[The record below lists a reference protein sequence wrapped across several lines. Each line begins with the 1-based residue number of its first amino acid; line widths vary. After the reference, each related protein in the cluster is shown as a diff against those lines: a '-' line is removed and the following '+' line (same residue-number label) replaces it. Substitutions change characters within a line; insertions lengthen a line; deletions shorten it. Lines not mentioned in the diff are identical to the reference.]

1 MHPLFRKWQV
11 LLWIAMVSLAA
22 LLIFNVIPVNPERGV
37 GLGNGLDYGLDF
49 AGGIEVQLQ
58 MEKPVDEQTMAVEKG
73 ILESRLNSL
82 GLKDIPVRPWGD
94 RYLLIQI
101 AGASPAE
108 LGRIIEILQ
117 QQANFEMR
125 IDGLLAMEGD
135 ELSVDMSPSGMGV
148 SKATSGYSWFVSVKN
163 SPSGA
168 CRFGEVGSG
177 KMNRPVDLFI
187 DRPRN
192 ATVVF
197 SEGKYE
203 LLGNLT
209 SSSDRDSFYYGNSA
223 LDVVVNRSAVPVVVH
238 RDDNESLRKLLEL
251 KNRGFNT
258 VYLAGSETEIS
269 DYFRNMLEENG
280 LKTYRKPQVNASY
293 ESWIKELVGLQSSLR
308 LAFDPQGKCQYEN
321 QITGYSNTL
330 EEARNDVKETQVL
343 LTSGNLPVKLEVVS
357 ESTTPPTLGV
367 KFLRYSAVTGFIAL
381 VTVGFIILLRYRN
394 PLISLPIM
402 LTDISEVT
410 IVLGFA
416 ALINWDLDLPSMA
429 GIIAAVGTGVND
441 QIIITDEVLSG
452 RKEVK
457 KFFSVGE
464 QVRKAFY
471 IVFMAA
477 STIIAAMLPIL
488 SIGAGMLKGF
498 AFTTIMGVLIGIFIT
513 RPGYAK
519 VIEHVLREKGDV
531 D

>member
-1 MHPLFRKWQV
+1 MHPLLSKWQV
-11 LLWIAMVSLAA
+11 LLWIAVVSLA
-22 LLIFNVIPVNPERGV
+22 LLSVFNVIPVNRELGV

-58 MEKPVDEQTMAVEKG
+58 LETPVDEQTMAVEKG
-73 ILESRLNSL
+73 ILENRLNSM

-101 AGASPAE
+101 AGASPAQ

-125 IDGLLAMEGD
+125 IDGLLAMEGG
-135 ELSVDMSPSGMGV
+135 ELSVDLSPRGMGID
-148 SKATSGYSWFVSVKN
+148 KAVGGFRWAVNVKN
-163 SPSGA
+163 TPSGA

-177 KMNRPVDLFI
+177 KMNRPVDLYI

-192 ATVVF
+192 ATIVF
-197 SEGKYE
+197 SEGKYS
-203 LLGNLT
+203 LLVNLT
-209 SSSDRDSFYYGNSA
+209 SSSDKDSLYYGNTA
-223 LDVVVNRSAVPVVVH
+223 LDVIVNRSAIPVVVH
-238 RDDNESLRKLLEL
+238 GDDNGTLRQLLEL
-251 KNRGFNT
+251 KDRGFNV
-258 VYLAGSETEIS
+258 VYLAGSESEIS

-280 LKTYRKPQVNASY
+280 FKTYRKPHVNVSY
-293 ESWIKELVGLQSSLR
+293 DNWVRELVGLQSSPR
-308 LAFDPQGKCQYEN
+308 LAFDPQGKCQYDN
-321 QITGYSNTL
+321 QITGYAATL
-330 EEARNDVKETQVL
+330 EGARDDVKKTQVL
-343 LTSGNLPVKLEVVS
+343 LTSGNLPVKLDVVS
-357 ESTTPPTLGV
+357 QSTTPPTLGV
-367 KFLRYSAVTGFIAL
+367 KFLRYSAITGFIAL
-381 VTVGFIILLRYRN
+381 VTVGIIIFLRYRN
-394 PLISLPIM
+394 PLISIPIM

-410 IVLGFA
+410 AVLGLA

-441 QIIITDEVLSG
+441 QIIITDEILSG
-452 RKEVK
+452 RKEIK

-464 QVRKAFY
+464 QIRKAFY

-477 STIIAAMLPIL
+477 STMIAAMLPIL

-498 AFTTIMGVLIGIFIT
+498 AFTTIMGVLIGILVT

-519 VIEHVLREKGDV
+519 VIEYFLKEKEDV